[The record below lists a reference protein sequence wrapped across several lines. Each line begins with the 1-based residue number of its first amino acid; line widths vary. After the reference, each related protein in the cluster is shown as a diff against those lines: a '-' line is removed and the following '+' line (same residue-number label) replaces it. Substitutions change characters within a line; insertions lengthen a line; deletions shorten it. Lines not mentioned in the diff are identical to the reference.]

1 MNSNKS
7 GKCDLPLEVQLLIE
21 KEKNKELKN
30 LLEHSSKIIENVKN
44 ENKTLKKLN
53 TRYEELIKLRYPI

>member
-21 KEKNKELKN
+21 KEKNKELKFLIEKSN
-30 LLEHSSKIIENVKN
+30 KIIENLKI

-53 TRYEELIKLRYPI
+53 TRYEDLIKLRYPL